1 MAVDSQA
8 AVEDEIRLA
17 ARRVGGV
24 WCDVHDF
31 TSDAI
36 GEADADAR
44 ISGFAGDFFGWSGI
58 VRAETDESARACGD
72 CFDTSVSGGRG
83 IGFVVAGSFGKVGRN
98 RIDTKIS
105 GAHTSDSQTRAPC
118 GSATCRLVF

>member
-44 ISGFAGDFFGWSGI
+44 VLGFAGNVFGWSGI
-58 VRAETDESARACGD
+58 VRVKTDESARACGD
-72 CFDTSVSGGRG
+72 CFDTSARG
-83 IGFVVAGSFGKVGRN
+83 DSRFGFVVAGSFGKVGRN

-105 GAHTSDSQTRAPC
+105 GAHTSNSQTRAPC